1 MVEIKKDIDIVKE
14 VSNFDVLLVGT
25 NVYCQLCNGW
35 QFDAKLLYPSIHKAN
50 LETKYGD
57 VEKLGNVICVEQ
69 KNEQTVCL
77 LYVLKGNFRPDIQK
91 ETIDYEALINC
102 LKYINIIYKGKN
114 VGSPIIGASPF
125 DGNGD
130 KEKIINLFHEYLTD
144 VNLTLYDYQQIS
156 QQEKRLITI
165 KKIMKEKAESKKSGD
180 TSKYHKLSRER
191 KEFEANLKKINN
203 LEKNI

>member
-1 MVEIKKDIDIVKE
+1 MVEIKNGIDIVDEALKY
-14 VSNFDVLLVGT
+14 DVLLVGT
-25 NVYCQLCNGW
+25 NIYSQLCNGW

-57 VEKLGNVICVEQ
+57 VEKLGKTVCVQQE
-69 KNEQTVCL
+69 NGQTVCL
-77 LYVLKGNFRPDIQK
+77 LYILKGNFRPDLQK

-114 VGSPIIGASPF
+114 IGAPIIGTSRF

-130 KEKIINLFHEYLTD
+130 KEKIIKIFQEHLTD
-144 VNLTLYDYQQIS
+144 VAVTLYDYEQAS
-156 QQEKRLITI
+156 QQEKRLEMI
-165 KKIMKEKAESKKSGD
+165 KNIMKEKAESKKNGD

-191 KEFEANLKKINN
+191 KAFEDKLKNINN
-203 LEKNI
+203 LTY